1 VGDVGET
8 FYFRPESGGLLIS
21 PADET
26 PSPPVDACAETEDV
40 ALALDRVNEAT
51 TLDLRRI
58 RTSWAGLRTFASDR
72 NPVVGPDLGHEA
84 FFWYA
89 GQGGYG
95 IQTAPAMGKLA
106 CALVRREPAPDE
118 LTRFGVDPQDLRPDR
133 FAEGL
138 AAVQ

>member
-1 VGDVGET
+1 
-8 FYFRPESGGLLIS
+8 
-21 PADET
+21 
-26 PSPPVDACAETEDV
+26 V

-72 NPVVGPDLGHEA
+72 NPVVGPEPAHEA

-95 IQTAPAMGKLA
+95 IQTAPALA
-106 CALVRREPAPDE
+106 RVGAALLLGEPFEVGDLD
-118 LTRFGVDPQDLRPDR
+118 LTRIAPGRERPP
-133 FAEGL
+133 GPPHGH
-138 AAVQ
+138 